1 MVGRMI
7 ALIALFTSLL
17 WGTADYFGGALS
29 KERKVLGVVGA
40 SQALGLVVA
49 LFFVVGTGEWR
60 KQLFGWHG
68 YGVYAVIA
76 GYVGF
81 LALLAFYA
89 ALASGTMGVVSPIAS
104 LGVIVPVVVSLF
116 RGERPNGLQ
125 LVGISIAIL
134 GVVAASGPELSG
146 AAGVKSVLLAVLAG
160 VGFGAA
166 LTFMQLGSRVSALM
180 TMTTM
185 RLVTVFT
192 LAIILIFV
200 PRLVDVRPTDIP
212 LLALIGIFDVAANV
226 LLGVAST
233 RGMFSIVV
241 VLGSMY
247 PLMTVLLAAKFQHER
262 LARIQY
268 LGITFSLLGIS
279 FIGLGGGA

>member
-160 VGFGAA
+160 VGFGTA

-192 LAIILIFV
+192 LAIILIFL
-200 PRLVDVRPTDIP
+200 PRLVDVRRTDIP

-247 PLMTVLLAAKFQHER
+247 PLMTVLLAAKLQHER

-268 LGITFSLLGIS
+268 FGISFSLLGIS
-279 FIGLGGGA
+279 LIGLGGGA

>member
-7 ALIALFTSLL
+7 ALISLFTSLL

-40 SQALGLVVA
+40 SQALGLLVA
-49 LFFVVGTGEWR
+49 IFFVIGTGEWR
-60 KQLFGWHG
+60 KQLFGWQG

-146 AAGVKSVLLAVLAG
+146 AAGVKSVSLAVLAG
-160 VGFGAA
+160 VGFGTA

-192 LAIILIFV
+192 LAIILIFL
-200 PRLVDVRPTDIP
+200 PRLVDVRRTDIP

-247 PLMTVLLAAKFQHER
+247 PLMTVLLAAKLQHER

-268 LGITFSLLGIS
+268 LGIAFSLLGVAL
-279 FIGLGGGA
+279 IGLGGGA

>member
-1 MVGRMI
+1 MI

-49 LFFVVGTGEWR
+49 LFFVAGTGEWR

-68 YGVYAVIA
+68 YGIYAVIA

-160 VGFGAA
+160 VGFGTA

-192 LAIILIFV
+192 LAIILIFL
-200 PRLVDVRPTDIP
+200 PRLVDVRRTDIP

-247 PLMTVLLAAKFQHER
+247 PLMTVLLAAKLQHER

-268 LGITFSLLGIS
+268 LGIAFSLLGVAL
-279 FIGLGGGA
+279 IGLGGGA